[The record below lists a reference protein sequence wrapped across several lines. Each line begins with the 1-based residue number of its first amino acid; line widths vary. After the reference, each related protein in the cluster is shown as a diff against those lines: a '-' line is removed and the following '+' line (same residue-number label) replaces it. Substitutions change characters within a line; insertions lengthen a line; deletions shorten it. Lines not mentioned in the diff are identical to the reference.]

1 MYIPTS
7 VLYTILDKCSIDT
20 RMKLG
25 YIRRLLHTTCFVPP
39 PPETITDTHALFYYP
54 ATRSKQKVWGI
65 YSKSLVD
72 YRSDSIIFVHRPKPE
87 LVVKVKQRMFI
98 QYAVWE
104 PI

>member
-25 YIRRLLHTTCFVPP
+25 YVRRLSYKPCFVPP
-39 PPETITDTHALFYYP
+39 PSETITDTHALFYYP

-87 LVVKVKQRMFI
+87 LVVQVKQRMFR
-98 QYAVWE
+98 QYDVWE